1 MSVNLAS
8 IGVSGIDAAEAQM
21 AAVESNISNA
31 SNPNYSVESVNL
43 EASPSFNGAGAGV
56 QVLGTTRADAP
67 YLDTQI
73 NSTQSVESYN
83 TAFSQATSLAQQ
95 ILAPSSGSDLS
106 SALQNMF
113 NAFTNLSASPQDATV
128 RSAAIASLTQFAQA
142 DQSISSG
149 LTSTA
154 NSQLLQVGTLV
165 TQVNQASAQIAQ
177 LNQQINASQAAG
189 QSVPTLED
197 QRDALI
203 NQLSGLIGAGAD
215 ANGDVTVGGVPLV
228 TGSSALTLATTGS
241 GSSIGL
247 EVTLPNGVLAI
258 DPTQVGGTLGGVL
271 SATSN
276 ILQLSSQVND
286 LANSVATAMNTQA
299 ASGYGLDGST
309 GTNLFTVTPGGPIAV
324 NPALTVQN
332 LEASASAGGVPGD
345 GSNAAALAAIGN
357 AQNLVPSIP
366 ESTPVEA
373 FSTISSNFGTLVQNA
388 NNSEQQSSATLQSL
402 TQLKSSITGVSL
414 NDQLT
419 QLIQYQNLLEASG
432 RAVQAASDITEYLVE
447 NVGTD

>member
-8 IGVSGIDAAEAQM
+8 IGISGIFAAEAQI

-43 EASPSFNGAGAGV
+43 QATPSFNGAGAGV
-56 QVLGTTRADAP
+56 QILGTTRAEAP

-73 NSTQSVESYN
+73 NSAQSLESYN
-83 TAFSQATSLAQQ
+83 QAFSQATTLAQQ

-128 RSAAIASLTQFAQA
+128 RSAAIASLSQFAQT
-142 DQSISSG
+142 DQSLSSG
-149 LTSTA
+149 LASAA

-177 LNQQINASQAAG
+177 LNQHINASQASG
-189 QSVPTLED
+189 QSGAALED
-197 QRDALI
+197 QRDALV
-203 NQLSGLIGAGAD
+203 NQLAGLIGANAD
-215 ANGDVTVGGVPLV
+215 ASGNITVGGVPLV
-228 TGSSALTLATTGS
+228 SGSSALTLATTGS

-247 EVTLPNGVLAI
+247 EVTLSNGALPI
-258 DPTQVGGTLGGVL
+258 DATQVGGTLGGVL
-271 SATSN
+271 SGASN
-276 ILQLSSQVND
+276 TLQLRSQVDD
-286 LANSVATAMNTQA
+286 LASSIAGAMNTQA
-299 ASGYGLDGST
+299 SSGYGLDGST
-309 GTNLFTVTPGGPIAV
+309 GTNLFTVTPGDAV
-324 NPALTVQN
+324 SVNSALTVQN
-332 LEASASAGGVPGD
+332 LGASATAAGVPGD
-345 GSNAAALAAIGN
+345 GSNAAALASIASEQGLIS
-357 AQNLVPSIP
+357 SIP
-366 ESTPVEA
+366 DSTPGEA

-388 NNSEQQSSATLQSL
+388 TNSQQQSQATLQSL

-432 RAVQAASDITEYLVE
+432 RAVQAASDITQFLVQ
-447 NVGTD
+447 NVT